1 MNNHTINDRRQYYRI
16 DDKAIFSYSIV
27 NENTVNE
34 NAPDSNDSEDL
45 NQSGALEII
54 ELFGHMNQQM
64 KATLGRICEHSP
76 DIASYL
82 RSLDNKLELLVQMCL
97 LKDQKSPLES
107 RREINLGAGGLAF
120 GNDEKLSQGTLLKMN
135 LILSSDL
142 LCLRLKG
149 RVLQVSR
156 QKAGHY
162 PYRISVGFVDISDN
176 EVDQII
182 RHIMRQQ
189 SEQLRAQR
197 ES

>member
-1 MNNHTINDRRQYYRI
+1 MNNNNINDRRQYYRI
-16 DDKAIFSYSIV
+16 DDNAIFSYSIMD
-27 NENTVNE
+27 ENTLH
-34 NAPDSNDSEDL
+34 SNDSEDL
-45 NQSGALEII
+45 NQSSAFEII

-82 RSLDNKLELLVQMCL
+82 RNLDNKVELLAQICL
-97 LKDQKSPLES
+97 LQDQKSPLES

-135 LILSSDL
+135 LLLSTDL

-149 RVLQVSR
+149 RVLQVSK
-156 QKAGHY
+156 QKEGHY

>member
-1 MNNHTINDRRQYYRI
+1 M
-16 DDKAIFSYSIV
+16 
-27 NENTVNE
+27 
-34 NAPDSNDSEDL
+34 
-45 NQSGALEII
+45 
-54 ELFGHMNQQM
+54 
-64 KATLGRICEHSP
+64 
-76 DIASYL
+76 
-82 RSLDNKLELLVQMCL
+82 ELLAQICL
-97 LKDQKSPLES
+97 LQDQKSPLES

-135 LILSSDL
+135 LLLSTDL

-149 RVLQVSR
+149 RVLQVSK
-156 QKAGHY
+156 QKEGHY
-162 PYRISVGFVDISDN
+162 SYRISVGFVDISDN